1 VKLACVVHRYGAEIA
16 GGSEAHCRHLAERL
30 SARHEVTVL
39 TTCAKDYVTW
49 ANAYPPG
56 RSRINQVDVHR
67 FPVRRPRR
75 LKVFADISDE
85 VFDARAST
93 GRQEEW
99 FRENGP
105 DSPALLDH
113 LRAHGREYDLVLFW
127 SYRYYTAYFGLP
139 LVADRSVLV
148 PTAEEDPAIGLD
160 VLEDYFKKPAGFLFL
175 TPEEQE
181 LVSRRAGQRLEPAAV
196 VGSGLDEPGSAI
208 PHSGSQ
214 RAALIGI
221 GVPQDFLLYL
231 GRVDHNKGCST
242 LFEYFQQHLADG
254 GRETTLVLA
263 GPAKMLVPQHA
274 RIRAL
279 GFVDDSVRDA
289 LLAEARALVV
299 PSPYESLS
307 IALLEGWNHVVPA
320 LVNGDCAVLQGQV
333 RRANGG
339 LYYRSA
345 KEFSAG
351 LDWLL
356 AHRREGRVL
365 GQQGR
370 AYVDRE
376 YRWPIVMERVE
387 ALLEAVG
394 RLKPSPARAPE
405 TPTRAPRG

>member
-1 VKLACVVHRYGAEIA
+1 VKLACVVHRYGADIA
-16 GGSEAHCRHLAERL
+16 GGSEAHCRQLAERL
-30 SARHEVTVL
+30 AARHHVTVL

-56 RSRINQVDVHR
+56 PSRINQVDVHR

-75 LKVFADISDE
+75 LKVFADVSDE
-85 VFDARAST
+85 VFDSRAPAE
-93 GRQEEW
+93 RQEEW

-105 DSPALLDH
+105 DTPTLLQH
-113 LRAHGREYDLVLFW
+113 LRTHGNEYDLVLFW

-139 LVADRSVLV
+139 IVAPRSVLV

-160 VLEDYFKKPAGFLFL
+160 VLEDYFKKPAGYLFL

-181 LVSRRAGQRLEPAAV
+181 LVSRRAGHPLQPAAI
-196 VGSGLDEPGSAI
+196 VGSGLDEPGSRVGHGGLEPARLDD
-208 PHSGSQ
+208 P
-214 RAALIGI
+214 
-221 GVPQDFLLYL
+221 GVPPDFLLYL
-231 GRVDHNKGCST
+231 GRVDHNKGCHT
-242 LFEYFQQHLADG
+242 LFEYFQQHLAEG
-254 GRETTLVLA
+254 GRDTTLVLA
-263 GPAKMLVPQHA
+263 GPAKIPIPRHP

-279 GFVDDSVRDA
+279 GFVDDRARDA
-289 LLAEARALVV
+289 LLAQARALVV

-307 IALLEGWNHVVPA
+307 IALLEGWNHGVPA

-345 KEFSAG
+345 KEFSAA

-356 AHRREGRVL
+356 AHPLEGRVV

-370 AYVDRE
+370 VYVDRE

-387 ALLEAVG
+387 ALLDAV
-394 RLKPSPARAPE
+394 AR
-405 TPTRAPRG
+405 R